1 MQLKTAFMILYLFPT
16 TSWRLIFGVTL
27 NVSEHFFFLSAKGK
41 CAKNEL
47 VSSIGRG
54 GGRAGEA
61 EAPLNEN
68 FFLGGGEPPR
78 FGPENIGKPFGLVQ
92 LPDTFANTLV
102 AVIKDVLSHCNL
114 PLAMCRGQPYDGTA
128 NMRSLFTV

>member
-61 EAPLNEN
+61 EAPLNEK
-68 FFLGGGEPPR
+68 FFFGGGGAP
-78 FGPENIGKPFGLVQ
+78 
-92 LPDTFANTLV
+92 TFRSRKYRETIWPCAV
-102 AVIKDVLSHCNL
+102 ARHVRQHSSSCD
-114 PLAMCRGQPYDGTA
+114 
-128 NMRSLFTV
+128 